1 MTSVAPEAP
10 TEAQLNADA
19 PPDAPPTAAEP
30 APPAAA
36 PPPPPAAAHAAA
48 APSVELVATGSHG
61 QPGSIPHMSHKNSL
75 ARAFSASH
83 AEHEK
88 AKSGH
93 EDEAVHVN
101 IAGEAL
107 GTNWGERRASLGVL
121 FGGYGFSLD
130 PGGTRDGGSPRR
142 RPRPPR

>member
-36 PPPPPAAAHAAA
+36 PPPPPAAAQAAA
-48 APSVELVATGSHG
+48 APSVELEATGPHG

-83 AEHEK
+83 AEHGK
-88 AKSGH
+88 A
-93 EDEAVHVN
+93 
-101 IAGEAL
+101 
-107 GTNWGERRASLGVL
+107 GTASVRPLQENRG
-121 FGGYGFSLD
+121 
-130 PGGTRDGGSPRR
+130 
-142 RPRPPR
+142 RPREPLRLKLCRGVQRGAGFVESNTLPPT